1 LGAALAFVFF
11 AAAFLFFAT
20 LSHPLSSQV
29 FTRDLVRYR
38 SYFFFLVVFFLAA
51 FLVLPAAFF
60 FFLATLSHPLSSK
73 YFPATLSGGSHN
85 NGI

>member
-38 SYFFFLVVFFLAA
+38 SYFFFLVLAFVFFFAAA
-51 FLVLPAAFF
+51 FLFF
-60 FFLATLSHPLSSK
+60 ATLSHPLSSK
-73 YFPATLSGGSHN
+73 SSPATPSGGSHN